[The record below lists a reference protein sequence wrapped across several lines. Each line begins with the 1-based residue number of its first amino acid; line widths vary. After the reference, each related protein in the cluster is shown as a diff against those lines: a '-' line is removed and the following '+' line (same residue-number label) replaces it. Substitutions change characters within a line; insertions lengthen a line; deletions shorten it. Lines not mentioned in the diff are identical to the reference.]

1 MKNNWLTITAD
12 AKSNTTTIDIE
23 GTIGGDW
30 WSDIP
35 AEQQATK
42 ENIKNAFKE
51 IAAVKGDKLIINI
64 NSLGGDVNHG
74 LSIHDL
80 LAQNAAH
87 KTVRINGMTA
97 SAATVIAMAGDVVE
111 MSDNALFL
119 VHRASTIVWGNAEE
133 MASMIEDLKKIDNLL
148 AKIYSKRTGKTVE
161 DVLAQMDKNVT
172 GEWMTADEAKE
183 FGFVDKVFEPTKMAA
198 TVDKI
203 MFAKAG
209 LPEIPTDKLTKTK
222 IEMSETAK
230 TPEKEASLFD
240 SFLNRIKNGF
250 KNEDSK
256 GLTEEQIDAKIKSI
270 AEAQAKELS
279 AEFENKV
286 NSIKEENEKAK
297 TDLVNAH
304 TEAVNAKQVLIDELT
319 NSNTKLENEL
329 RIANEKISTLEGKE
343 TPAEGSTS
351 PAKDLN
357 IDNNKKKKAGYL
369 AAADENAKILR
380 SAADSNRE
388 EEEEEEEGGENK

>member
-1 MKNNWLTITAD
+1 MKNNWLKITAD

-42 ENIKNAFKE
+42 ENIKNALKE

-97 SAATVIAMAGDVVE
+97 SAATVIAMAGDVIE

-133 MASMIEDLKKIDNLL
+133 MQSMIDDLKKIDNLL
-148 AKIYSKRTGKTVE
+148 AKIYSKKTGKSI
-161 DVLAQMDKNVT
+161 DAVLAQMDKNVT

-183 FGFVDKVFEPTKMAA
+183 FGFIDKIFEPTKMAA
-198 TVDKI
+198 IVDKI
-203 MFAKAG
+203 AFAKAG
-209 LPEIPTDKLTKTK
+209 LPDVPTDKLTKTK
-222 IEMSETAK
+222 IEMSETITK
-230 TPEKEASLFD
+230 PEKEVGMFD
-240 SFLNRIKNGF
+240 GFLAKIKNGF
-250 KNEDSK
+250 KAEDSK
-256 GLTEEQIDAKIKSI
+256 GLTEEQIDAKIKTI
-270 AEAQAKELS
+270 ATAHAEELS
-279 AEFENKV
+279 TKFENEV

-297 TDLVNAH
+297 NDLISAH
-304 TEAVNAKQVLIDELT
+304 TEAINAKQALVDELT
-319 NSNTKLENEL
+319 NSNTTLENNL
-329 RIANEKISTLEGKE
+329 RIANETISKLEGKE
-343 TPAEGSTS
+343 TPTQAPSIPE
-351 PAKDLN
+351 KELN
-357 IDNNKKKKAGYL
+357 IENNKKKKTGNIAN
-369 AAADENAKILR
+369 AEENAKVLR
-380 SAADSNRE
+380 GEISESE
-388 EEEEEEEGGENK
+388 EEEEEEKK